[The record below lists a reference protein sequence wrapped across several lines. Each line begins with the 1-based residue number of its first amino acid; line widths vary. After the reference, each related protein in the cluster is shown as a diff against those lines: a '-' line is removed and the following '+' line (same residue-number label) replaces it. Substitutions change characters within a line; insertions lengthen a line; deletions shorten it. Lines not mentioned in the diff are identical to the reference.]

1 MIFTETGLAGAY
13 VIEPQRHEDERGF
26 FARVWC
32 QKEYQARGVNPRL
45 VQCSVSFNKQRGTL
59 RGMHWQQAPHA
70 EAKVVRCT
78 MGAVYDVVID
88 LRPASATFKHYA
100 ALLLTPEN
108 RTMLY
113 VPEGFAHGFLT
124 LMDNTEVFYQMSEFY
139 HPERQAGVRWND
151 PAFGIHWIDDVR
163 VISHRDAHYPDFI
176 GIEE

>member
-1 MIFTETGLAGAY
+1 MIFTETRLAGAY
-13 VIEPQRHEDERGF
+13 VIEPERHEDERGF

-32 QKEYQARGVNPRL
+32 QNECQAKGVNPHL

-78 MGAVYDVVID
+78 MGAIYDVIID
-88 LRPASATFKHYA
+88 LRPDSATFKHYEG
-100 ALLLTPEN
+100 LLLTPEN

-124 LMDNTEVFYQMSEFY
+124 LLDNSEVFYQMSAFY
-139 HPERQAGVRWND
+139 HPESQAGVRWND
-151 PAFGIHWIDDVR
+151 PAFGIPWVDDVR
-163 VISHRDAHYPDFI
+163 VISHRDAHYPDFM
-176 GIEE
+176 G